1 MEIRFSYYFSS
12 RLQTDATYYFYKY
25 LNDHNTYRRD
35 FCSGKRK
42 ESTHSDQ
49 LQNRVARMTES
60 M

>member
-12 RLQTDATYYFYKY
+12 RLQTDAYYFYKY
-25 LNDHNTYRRD
+25 LNDHNTYRRN